1 MPTHAASW
9 RATSITP
16 VDLAYVAV
24 FAALIAALGQVS
36 VFLGPVPFTLQTLGI
51 ALAGLCLG
59 PWRGGAAVLLYLLI
73 GAAGLPV
80 FSGGRAGWPV
90 LLGPSGGYLV
100 SFLFAA
106 ILIGGVA
113 RWALGRGFTQ
123 MTPLW
128 FLVGCVAARYLCIL
142 PLGVGWLAHS
152 MGQGFTETIKLDI
165 PFWGWDLAKNVIA
178 VAIATAVHKAF
189 PRLLAR

>member
-1 MPTHAASW
+1 MSTHANSGRAKSIASY
-9 RATSITP
+9 
-16 VDLAYVAV
+16 DLAYVAV

-90 LLGPSGGYLV
+90 LLGPSGGYLL

-106 ILIGGVA
+106 VLIGGVA
-113 RWALGRGFTQ
+113 RWALERGLTRV
-123 MTPLW
+123 TPLW
-128 FLVGCVAARYLCIL
+128 FLAGCVAARYLCIL

-152 MGQGFTETIKLDI
+152 MGQGFVETIKLDAA
-165 PFWGWDLAKNVIA
+165 FWLWDFAKNVVA
-178 VAIATAVHKAF
+178 VIIATAVHKAF
-189 PRLLAR
+189 PRLLGR